1 MFKRILGAFLL
12 TIGLTVGAIGIAHAH
27 GWGGWGGWGNDPS
40 APELDPGVLG
50 SGAAILA
57 GGVIL
62 LNERRQNRK

>member
-12 TIGLTVGAIGIAHAH
+12 TFGLTLGAFGIAHAH
-27 GWGGWGGWGNDPS
+27 GWGNDPS
-40 APELDPGVLG
+40 APELDPTVLG
-50 SGAAILA
+50 SGAAILV

>member
-27 GWGGWGGWGNDPS
+27 GWGGWGNDPS
-40 APELDPGVLG
+40 APELDPSVLG

-57 GGVIL
+57 GGLIL
-62 LNERRQNRK
+62 FNERRRNRK

>member
-1 MFKRILGAFLL
+1 MFKRILSAFLL
-12 TIGLTVGAIGIAHAH
+12 TFGLTLGALGVAHASWH
-27 GWGGWGGWGNDPS
+27 NDPS
-40 APELDPGVLG
+40 APELDPTVLG

>member
-1 MFKRILGAFLL
+1 MFKRILGTFLL
-12 TIGLTVGAIGIAHAH
+12 TFGLTLGAFGVVHAK
-27 GWGGWGGWGNDPS
+27 GGWRNDPT
-40 APELDPGVLG
+40 APELDPTILG